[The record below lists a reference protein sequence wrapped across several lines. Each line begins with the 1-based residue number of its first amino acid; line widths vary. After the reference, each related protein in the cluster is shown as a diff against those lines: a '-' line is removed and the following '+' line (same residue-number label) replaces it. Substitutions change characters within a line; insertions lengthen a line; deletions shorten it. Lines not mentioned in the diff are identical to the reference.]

1 VAEGIGAAA
10 VTAIIDELEA
20 DHAVWEAQAAVLQSV
35 VGQGRA
41 GQDVDW
47 RSPASEAYLAALE
60 SWVRDGTGLLDAA
73 DGVLAALRAHLD
85 ALREVRDSV
94 ALAESAAGDA
104 LTGPLLP
111 ELLRE
116 GGLL

>member
-1 VAEGIGAAA
+1 VS
-10 VTAIIDELEA
+10 AIIDELEA
-20 DHAVWEAQAAVLQSV
+20 DHAVWESEAAVLQRV
-35 VGQGRA
+35 VGRGRA

-47 RSPASEAYLAALE
+47 RSPASEAYLNALE

-85 ALREVRDSV
+85 ALREVRDAV
-94 ALAESAAGDA
+94 ALAESTAGDA
-104 LTGPLLP
+104 LTSPLLP